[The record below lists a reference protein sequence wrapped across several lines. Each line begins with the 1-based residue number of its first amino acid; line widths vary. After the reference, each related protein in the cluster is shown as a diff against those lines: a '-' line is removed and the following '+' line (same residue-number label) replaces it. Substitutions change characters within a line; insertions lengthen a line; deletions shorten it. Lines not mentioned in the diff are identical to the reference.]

1 MKKLE
6 FETSKGRFVV
16 SDERYYLKN
25 EFGIKTACSN
35 GVKQFEFEKFIEF
48 SRITEEQASEIV
60 DYSILKNLYSSYN
73 YGVTTNSFVYKTAI
87 ESLHSL
93 LKSKGIHLYE
103 NPYPDAGLIPS
114 YEQKLYREAEQKTFY
129 NPYIFKL

>member
-6 FETSKGRFVV
+6 FETSKGKFLVSE
-16 SDERYYLKN
+16 SDEHYDYR
-25 EFGIKTACSN
+25 
-35 GVKQFEFEKFIEF
+35 FIGLL

-60 DYSILKNLYSSYN
+60 DEIHGNVSFI
-73 YGVTTNSFVYKTAI
+73 TTLNI
-87 ESLHSL
+87 L
-93 LKSKGIHLYE
+93 LKSKGIHLFE

-114 YEQKLYREAEQKTFY
+114 YEQKLYREAEEKTFY